1 MKQEQYKKL
10 KEYEQQ
16 LTTALY
22 CDYARNVTSKGF
34 EVLNGVYKELFNKDS
49 GLGSGCGKCQLK
61 ALKEIA
67 KEYFAYK
74 EKQEE
79 KMAKAREGKNKEE
92 NNTIV
97 EEENNNTI
105 VEEDNEN
112 GEEGE
117 S

>member
-22 CDYARNVTSKGF
+22 CDYARNITTIGLQT
-34 EVLNGVYKELFNKDS
+34 LNEVYKELFNKES
-49 GLGSGCGKCQLK
+49 ELESGCGRCTLK
-61 ALKEIA
+61 ALKELA
-67 KEYFAYK
+67 KEYFNYK
-74 EKQEE
+74 EILEE
-79 KMAKAREGKNKEE
+79 KMKKAREGKNKED
-92 NNTIV
+92 NNKPT
-97 EEENNNTI
+97 

>member
-10 KEYEQQ
+10 KQYEQH

-22 CDYARNVTSKGF
+22 CDYARNITTIGLQT
-34 EVLNGVYKELFNKDS
+34 LNEVYKELFNKENEFR
-49 GLGSGCGKCQLK
+49 SGCGRCTLK
-61 ALKEIA
+61 SLKELA
-67 KEYFAYK
+67 KEYFNYK
-74 EKQEE
+74 KKIEE
-79 KMAKAREGKNKEE
+79 RMEKAREGKNKED
-92 NNTIV
+92 NNKPT
-97 EEENNNTI
+97 

>member
-22 CDYARNVTSKGF
+22 CDYARNITTIGLQ
-34 EVLNGVYKELFNKDS
+34 VLNEVYKELFNKES
-49 GLGSGCGKCQLK
+49 ELESGCGKCTLK
-61 ALKEIA
+61 ALKELA
-67 KEYFAYK
+67 KEYFNYK
-74 EKQEE
+74 EILEE
-79 KMAKAREGKNKEE
+79 KMKKAREGKNKED
-92 NNTIV
+92 NNKPT
-97 EEENNNTI
+97 

>member
-10 KEYEQQ
+10 KQYEQH

-22 CDYARNVTSKGF
+22 CDYARNITTIGLQT
-34 EVLNGVYKELFNKDS
+34 LNEVYKELFNKES
-49 GLGSGCGKCQLK
+49 ELGSGCGRCTLK
-61 ALKEIA
+61 ALKELA
-67 KEYFAYK
+67 KEYFNYK
-74 EKQEE
+74 EKIEE
-79 KMAKAREGKNKEE
+79 RMEKAREGKNKED
-92 NNTIV
+92 NNKPT
-97 EEENNNTI
+97 